1 MVEKIK
7 NNQKYKV
14 IHSEIN
20 KRMDKDIFT
29 RKELKSFIISLHES
43 YDEDCPMTN
52 DYFILWLT
60 ENKVDIEEVE

>member
-1 MVEKIK
+1 
-7 NNQKYKV
+7 
-14 IHSEIN
+14 
-20 KRMDKDIFT
+20 MDKDIFT
-29 RKELKSFIISLHES
+29 GKELKSFIISLHES